1 MTQWLPGTTRN
12 RIQDLC
18 RDRNITQSELAQQVE
33 IDKSTLSRFLNEKT
47 NSLSEACIIRIA
59 EYFKVS
65 TDFLLGVTDIP
76 DRKHYEI
83 EELGLTI
90 GAAKKLYLRKVDP
103 AIVSQLIEHPRFNE
117 LTQQLALY
125 QEGTLAAGLA
135 AQEQMIQS
143 MTEMLI
149 QQATNYPEDKPAAAK
164 TIQALQAYNRPFH
177 AGERQAIQQN
187 FQKIVRDMGPD
198 GTKEREA
205 KQLTKATM
213 QQLTASLEKGK
224 HSIDLHQVQA
234 QQMIT
239 GIAQALSVLEVPEP
253 LQPQMDAAKAQLMAG
268 LQQFLNVLQQAKE
281 MACWLKPCV
290 SAFAKAMLKQAKPC
304 SECSNRPFSGWQ
316 LLLQNVMYICHWKS
330 MIMRRRAV

>member
-1 MTQWLPGTTRN
+1 MPQAVRVRLFVARQAAIVQFRMLP
-12 RIQDLC
+12 
-18 RDRNITQSELAQQVE
+18 SELQIVFPGYAAKHNPRRASLAAALIHCSGALALQTVCVE
-33 IDKSTLSRFLNEKT
+33 
-47 NSLSEACIIRIA
+47 
-59 EYFKVS
+59 
-65 TDFLLGVTDIP
+65 
-76 DRKHYEI
+76 H
-83 EELGLTI
+83 LTI
-90 GAAKKLYLRKVDP
+90 EAAKKLYLRKVDP

-164 TIQALQAYNRPFH
+164 TIQALHAYNRPFH

-198 GTKEREA
+198 GTKEQEA

-213 QQLTASLEKGK
+213 QQLTASLEKDK

-239 GIAQALSVLEVPEP
+239 GITQTLSVLEVPEP

-268 LQQFLNVLQQAKE
+268 LQRFLDVLQQAKE
-281 MACWLKPCV
+281 MA
-290 SAFAKAMLKQAKPC
+290 
-304 SECSNRPFSGWQ
+304 
-316 LLLQNVMYICHWKS
+316 
-330 MIMRRRAV
+330 

>member
-90 GAAKKLYLRKVDP
+90 EAAKKLYLRKVDP
-103 AIVSQLIEHPRFNE
+103 AIVSQLIEHPKFNE

-164 TIQALQAYNRPFH
+164 TIQTLQAYNRPYRGKTSDSAEFPEDCPRYG
-177 AGERQAIQQN
+177 AGWN
-187 FQKIVRDMGPD
+187 KGVGS
-198 GTKEREA
+198 K
-205 KQLTKATM
+205 
-213 QQLTASLEKGK
+213 TAYQS
-224 HSIDLHQVQA
+224 S
-234 QQMIT
+234 
-239 GIAQALSVLEVPEP
+239 
-253 LQPQMDAAKAQLMAG
+253 DAAAYS
-268 LQQFLNVLQQAKE
+268 FLGQ
-281 MACWLKPCV
+281 
-290 SAFAKAMLKQAKPC
+290 
-304 SECSNRPFSGWQ
+304 R
-316 LLLQNVMYICHWKS
+316 
-330 MIMRRRAV
+330 

>member
-1 MTQWLPGTTRN
+1 MKRC
-12 RIQDLC
+12 RISNELQ
-18 RDRNITQSELAQQVE
+18 IT
-33 IDKSTLSRFLNEKT
+33 
-47 NSLSEACIIRIA
+47 
-59 EYFKVS
+59 
-65 TDFLLGVTDIP
+65 
-76 DRKHYEI
+76 I
-83 EELGLTI
+83 E
-90 GAAKKLYLRKVDP
+90 AAKKLYLRKVDP
-103 AIVSQLIEHPRFNE
+103 AIVSQLIEHPKFNE

-143 MTEMLI
+143 MTEMLV

-164 TIQALQAYNRPFH
+164 TIQALQAYSRPIH
-177 AGERQAIQQN
+177 TGERQAIQQN

-198 GTKEREA
+198 GTKEQEA

-253 LQPQMDAAKAQLMAG
+253 LQPQMDAAKAQFMAG
-268 LQQFLNVLQQAKE
+268 LQQFLGVLQQAKE
-281 MACWLKPCV
+281 MA
-290 SAFAKAMLKQAKPC
+290 
-304 SECSNRPFSGWQ
+304 
-316 LLLQNVMYICHWKS
+316 
-330 MIMRRRAV
+330 

>member
-65 TDFLLGVTDIP
+65 IDFLLGVTDIP

-90 GAAKKLYLRKVDP
+90 EAAKKLYLRKVDP
-103 AIVSQLIEHPRFNE
+103 AIVSQLIEHPKFNE

-135 AQEQMIQS
+135 AQEQIQS

-164 TIQALQAYNRPFH
+164 TIQELQAYNRPFQ

-198 GTKEREA
+198 GTKEQEA
-205 KQLTKATM
+205 KRLTKATM

-239 GIAQALSVLEVPEP
+239 GITQALSVLEVPAP
-253 LQPQMDAAKAQLMAG
+253 LQPQMAVAKAQLMAG
-268 LQQFLNVLQQAKE
+268 LQQFLDVLQPAKE
-281 MACWLKPCV
+281 MA
-290 SAFAKAMLKQAKPC
+290 
-304 SECSNRPFSGWQ
+304 
-316 LLLQNVMYICHWKS
+316 
-330 MIMRRRAV
+330 

>member
-90 GAAKKLYLRKVDP
+90 EAAKKLYLRKVDP
-103 AIVSQLIEHPRFNE
+103 AIVSQLIAHPKFNE

-164 TIQALQAYNRPFH
+164 TIQALH
-177 AGERQAIQQN
+177 G
-187 FQKIVRDMGPD
+187 
-198 GTKEREA
+198 
-205 KQLTKATM
+205 
-213 QQLTASLEKGK
+213 
-224 HSIDLHQVQA
+224 
-234 QQMIT
+234 
-239 GIAQALSVLEVPEP
+239 
-253 LQPQMDAAKAQLMAG
+253 LQPSTPYRGKTSYSAEFPEDCPRYGTGWNEGAGSEAAYQSNDAATYS
-268 LQQFLNVLQQAKE
+268 FLGK
-281 MACWLKPCV
+281 
-290 SAFAKAMLKQAKPC
+290 
-304 SECSNRPFSGWQ
+304 R
-316 LLLQNVMYICHWKS
+316 
-330 MIMRRRAV
+330 

>member
-1 MTQWLPGTTRN
+1 M
-12 RIQDLC
+12 
-18 RDRNITQSELAQQVE
+18 
-33 IDKSTLSRFLNEKT
+33 
-47 NSLSEACIIRIA
+47 
-59 EYFKVS
+59 
-65 TDFLLGVTDIP
+65 
-76 DRKHYEI
+76 
-83 EELGLTI
+83 
-90 GAAKKLYLRKVDP
+90 
-103 AIVSQLIEHPRFNE
+103 
-117 LTQQLALY
+117 LY

-135 AQEQMIQS
+135 AQERMIQS
-143 MTEMLI
+143 MTEMLV

-268 LQQFLNVLQQAKE
+268 LQQFLDVLQQAKE
-281 MACWLKPCV
+281 MA
-290 SAFAKAMLKQAKPC
+290 
-304 SECSNRPFSGWQ
+304 
-316 LLLQNVMYICHWKS
+316 
-330 MIMRRRAV
+330 

>member
-65 TDFLLGVTDIP
+65 IDFLLGVTDIP

-90 GAAKKLYLRKVDP
+90 EAAKKLYLRKVDP
-103 AIVSQLIEHPRFNE
+103 AIVSQLIEHPKFNE

-149 QQATNYPEDKPAAAK
+149 QQATNYPEDKPAVAK

-177 AGERQAIQQN
+177 GRC
-187 FQKIVRDMGPD
+187 
-198 GTKEREA
+198 
-205 KQLTKATM
+205 
-213 QQLTASLEKGK
+213 TAS
-224 HSIDLHQVQA
+224 
-234 QQMIT
+234 
-239 GIAQALSVLEVPEP
+239 ALYCRRTFSSD
-253 LQPQMDAAKAQLMAG
+253 QGSCQTSRASS
-268 LQQFLNVLQQAKE
+268 FRT
-281 MACWLKPCV
+281 
-290 SAFAKAMLKQAKPC
+290 SA
-304 SECSNRPFSGWQ
+304 R
-316 LLLQNVMYICHWKS
+316 KS
-330 MIMRRRAV
+330 YGEEISYAP

>member
-65 TDFLLGVTDIP
+65 TDFLLGLTDIP

-90 GAAKKLYLRKVDP
+90 EAAKKLYLRKVDP
-103 AIVSQLIEHPRFNE
+103 AIVSQLIEHPKFNE
-117 LTQQLALY
+117 LTQQFALY
-125 QEGTLAAGLA
+125 QEGTLAAGIA

-149 QQATNYPEDKPAAAK
+149 QQSTNYP
-164 TIQALQAYNRPFH
+164 
-177 AGERQAIQQN
+177 
-187 FQKIVRDMGPD
+187 
-198 GTKEREA
+198 
-205 KQLTKATM
+205 
-213 QQLTASLEKGK
+213 
-224 HSIDLHQVQA
+224 
-234 QQMIT
+234 
-239 GIAQALSVLEVPEP
+239 
-253 LQPQMDAAKAQLMAG
+253 
-268 LQQFLNVLQQAKE
+268 
-281 MACWLKPCV
+281 
-290 SAFAKAMLKQAKPC
+290 
-304 SECSNRPFSGWQ
+304 
-316 LLLQNVMYICHWKS
+316 
-330 MIMRRRAV
+330 

>member
-281 MACWLKPCV
+281 MA
-290 SAFAKAMLKQAKPC
+290 
-304 SECSNRPFSGWQ
+304 
-316 LLLQNVMYICHWKS
+316 
-330 MIMRRRAV
+330 

>member
-90 GAAKKLYLRKVDP
+90 EAAKKLYLRKVDT
-103 AIVSQLIEHPRFNE
+103 AIVSQLIEHPKFNE

-149 QQATNYPEDKPAAAK
+149 QQATNYPAAAK
-164 TIQALQAYNRPFH
+164 TMQALHAYNRPLH
-177 AGERQAIQQN
+177 TGERQAIQQN

-198 GTKEREA
+198 GTKEQKA

-239 GIAQALSVLEVPEP
+239 GITQALSVLEVPEP
-253 LQPQMDAAKAQLMAG
+253 LQPQMAVAKAQLMAG
-268 LQQFLNVLQQAKE
+268 LQQFLDVLQQAKE
-281 MACWLKPCV
+281 MA
-290 SAFAKAMLKQAKPC
+290 
-304 SECSNRPFSGWQ
+304 
-316 LLLQNVMYICHWKS
+316 
-330 MIMRRRAV
+330 

>member
-103 AIVSQLIEHPRFNE
+103 AIVSQLIEHPKFNE

-143 MTEMLI
+143 MTEILI

-164 TIQALQAYNRPFH
+164 TMQALHTYSRPLH
-177 AGERQAIQQN
+177 TGERQAIQQN
-187 FQKIVRDMGPD
+187 FQKIVRDM
-198 GTKEREA
+198 
-205 KQLTKATM
+205 
-213 QQLTASLEKGK
+213 
-224 HSIDLHQVQA
+224 
-234 QQMIT
+234 
-239 GIAQALSVLEVPEP
+239 
-253 LQPQMDAAKAQLMAG
+253 
-268 LQQFLNVLQQAKE
+268 
-281 MACWLKPCV
+281 
-290 SAFAKAMLKQAKPC
+290 
-304 SECSNRPFSGWQ
+304 
-316 LLLQNVMYICHWKS
+316 
-330 MIMRRRAV
+330 

>member
-90 GAAKKLYLRKVDP
+90 EAAKKLYLRKVDP
-103 AIVSQLIEHPRFNE
+103 AIVSQLIEHPKFNE

-164 TIQALQAYNRPFH
+164 TIQALHAYSRPLH
-177 AGERQAIQQN
+177 TGERQAIQQN

-198 GTKEREA
+198 GTKEQEA

-213 QQLTASLEKGK
+213 QQLTASLEKV
-224 HSIDLHQVQA
+224 SIA
-234 QQMIT
+234 STCIR
-239 GIAQALSVLEVPEP
+239 
-253 LQPQMDAAKAQLMAG
+253 
-268 LQQFLNVLQQAKE
+268 F
-281 MACWLKPCV
+281 
-290 SAFAKAMLKQAKPC
+290 
-304 SECSNRPFSGWQ
+304 
-316 LLLQNVMYICHWKS
+316 
-330 MIMRRRAV
+330 RRSR